1 MTILNFFRV
10 YFCTFLLLVSMASLQ
25 AQESDSSQQAN
36 GLDAVPSGAYS
47 VDITHASVVWKVSHL
62 GFSTYVGRFNDFS
75 ADLNLV
81 SDDFSKSSVDV
92 DIKVD
97 SIDTA
102 YPFPDEKDFNKKLS
116 VDWFKS
122 ETYPSIIF
130 KSKSVSELIDGKAKV
145 TGDLVLLGQTH
156 EVVLD
161 VVFNKG
167 TASHPFKKVPVVGF
181 SATTSIDRTVWG
193 FTKYAPNIGAQV
205 EIEIEGE
212 FVKSE

>member
-1 MTILNFFRV
+1 MTILNFFR
-10 YFCTFLLLVSMASLQ
+10 TFLCAILLLTLTTPLQ
-25 AQESDSSQQAN
+25 AQEGPFGGA
-36 GLDAVPSGAYS
+36 PSGDYS
-47 VDITHASVVWKVSHL
+47 VDLTHASIIWKVSHL

-75 ADLNLV
+75 ADLSLDS
-81 SDDFSKSSVDV
+81 SDFTKSSVDV

-102 YPFPDEKDFNKKLS
+102 YPLSDEEDFNQKLS
-116 VDWFKS
+116 KKWFKS
-122 ETYPSIIF
+122 EVHPSITF
-130 KSKSVSELIDGKAKV
+130 KSKSVSDLVDGKAKV
-145 TGDLVLLGQTH
+145 KGDLVLLGQSH

-167 TASHPFKKVPVVGF
+167 AANHPFKKVPVVGF
-181 SATTSIDRTVWG
+181 SAKTSIDRTVWG

-212 FVKSE
+212 FLKTK